1 MFLTIMGGRGRRVYM
16 EFDLHPSIAMQTGTF
31 NALLAPEALVAT
43 GLNDN
48 PEIQRFLFLYV
59 CGNFSRLLPAI
70 NRRSTNFEV
79 RRAFTAYQLLS
90 ILQDSHHTVVFVE
103 HDPSLYE
110 GATEVLEPV
119 AEALHDAGENTLVIL
134 YAPHEDDSFRTLAR
148 RADRI
153 FYIAPPV
160 VPLQRMRRPT
170 RRPAVS
176 DRLREQTTLEG
187 F

>member
-110 GATEVLEPV
+110 GAAEVLEPV

-160 VPLQRMRRPT
+160 VPLQRMRRPA